1 MTAPGMTRS
10 RVLRI
15 IATPT
20 LTALCVAYVLWKIDI
35 HQTVKVLG
43 NADARYF
50 GAAVMITVLAIL
62 PLAWRWQKLLAARN
76 VEEALGWLTKT
87 LYASYAF
94 AQILPTSLG
103 GDASRIYSTVRK
115 NRDDA
120 AAVTGSVVL
129 ERALGGVATLVLAAV
144 GFVVALGRYDIG
156 PYLWVEAAIAAG
168 TIVAAVVIFSR
179 GARRPLAHLV
189 PLLRTL
195 RVERP
200 IRAVYEG
207 LHGYRNHSGVLAV
220 MFALTLAVQV
230 FRVFAIWLVGKA
242 VGVDLS
248 PRPYFVLGPMLF
260 LVMLVPFT
268 INGIALREAFF
279 VNFLGKLGVGPN
291 AAFATGFLFFLL
303 SVATAIPG
311 ALLLL
316 ADALF
321 RRPARTP
328 GQRART

>member
-1 MTAPGMTRS
+1 VTRA
-10 RVLRI
+10 RAFRI
-15 IATPT
+15 VATPT
-20 LTALCVAYVLWKIDI
+20 LTALCVAYVVWKIDI
-35 HQTVKVLG
+35 HQTVQVLRR
-43 NADARYF
+43 ADAGYF
-50 GAAVMITVLAIL
+50 GAAVTITIVAIL
-62 PLAWRWQKLLAARN
+62 PLAWRWQRLLAARGLD
-76 VEEALGWLTKT
+76 EPLGWLTKT

-94 AQILPTSLG
+94 AQVLPTSLG

-115 NRDDA
+115 HREEA

-129 ERALGGVATLVLAAV
+129 ERALGGVATLTLAAV

-156 PYLWVEAAIAAG
+156 PYLWIEAAIAAG
-168 TIVAAVVIFSR
+168 TLLAAAVVFSR
-179 GARRPLAHLV
+179 RTRRPLARLV
-189 PLLRTL
+189 PLLRRL

-207 LHGYRNHSGVLAV
+207 LHGYRDHGGLLAS

-230 FRVFAIWLVGKA
+230 FRVFAIWLVGKS

-268 INGIALREAFF
+268 VNGIALREAFF
-279 VNFLGKLGVGPN
+279 VNFLGQLGVGAD

-303 SVATAIPG
+303 SVATAVPG

-328 GQRART
+328 GYRART